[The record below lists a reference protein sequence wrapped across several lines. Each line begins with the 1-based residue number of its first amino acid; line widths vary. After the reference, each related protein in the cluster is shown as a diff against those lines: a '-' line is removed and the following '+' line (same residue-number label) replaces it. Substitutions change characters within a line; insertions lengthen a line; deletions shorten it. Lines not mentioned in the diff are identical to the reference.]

1 MFFNYFIFA
10 TNRTSYKV
18 YLGKKKNKY
27 MDNKKNTQRK
37 ENKKIQTEDLDKS
50 KCAKMKPEFLES
62 K

>member
-1 MFFNYFIFA
+1 
-10 TNRTSYKV
+10 
-18 YLGKKKNKY
+18 